1 MIKEKKIYV
10 VGSQKQYA
18 NFIDDFNFVNDIS
31 IADIVIFTGGEDV
44 DPSLYGCKK
53 HITTFSN
60 IDRDEEEIK
69 MFKQIRPDQ
78 LAVGICRGLN

>member
-10 VGSQKQYA
+10 VGSQKYYA

-31 IADIVIFTGGEDV
+31 TADIVIFTGGEDV

-53 HITTFSN
+53 HATTFSN
-60 IDRDEEEIK
+60 IDRDKEEIK